1 MSLEDHENWFE
12 WLVTALFALLVIK
25 FGVQDHINEPSS
37 SKLVPNVSPQVDTDA
52 LSLQE
57 LDLLFSPLFE
67 EYFTAG
73 NQSVLKSSA
82 LSNNSQQ
89 QDTQPTKALYGLK
102 QALRAWYDELS
113 TFLMSKTK
121 DVDHAGCLDT
131 RKCNSGRIQFLG
143 EKLASWMSKKHDCTT
158 MSTAKVEYMA
168 LFASWAQ
175 VIWTRTQLKDY
186 GFNYNKIPLYCDF
199 QSAIAI
205 SCNPVQHSRTKHIN
219 VRYHFIKEQVER
231 GELEVLANETA

>member
-1 MSLEDHENWFE
+1 MTITLLKTRLTVPQLQKTSDHNNSE
-12 WLVTALFALLVIK
+12 

-57 LDLLFSPLFE
+57 LDLLFSLLFE
-67 EYFTAG
+67 EYFTAR
-73 NQSVLKSSA
+73 NQNGFVDHDHPEKFYCLR
-82 LSNNSQQ
+82 
-89 QDTQPTKALYGLK
+89 KALYGLK
-102 QALRAWYDELS
+102 QAPRAWYDELS

-121 DVDHAGCLDT
+121 
-131 RKCNSGRIQFLG
+131 G

-158 MSTAKVEYMA
+158 MSTAKAEHMA

-175 VIWTRTQLKDY
+175 VIRTRTQLKDY

-199 QSAIAI
+199 QSAITI
-205 SCNPVQHSRTKHIN
+205 SCNPVQHSCTKHIN

-231 GELEVLANETA
+231 GIIELFLVRTVYCIGCLMPGELEVLANETA